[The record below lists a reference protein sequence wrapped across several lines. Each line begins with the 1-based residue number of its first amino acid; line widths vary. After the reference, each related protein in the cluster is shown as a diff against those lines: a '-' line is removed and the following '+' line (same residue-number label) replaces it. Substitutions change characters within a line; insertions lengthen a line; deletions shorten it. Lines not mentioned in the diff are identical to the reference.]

1 MALTL
6 YSIFV
11 LLALSPTSIGATE
24 GLSSEESSQFYNSQE
39 QGGTVSVTET
49 TDS

>member
-1 MALTL
+1 MAVTL
-6 YSIFV
+6 YSVFV

-24 GLSSEESSQFYNSQE
+24 GLSLEESSQFYNSQE